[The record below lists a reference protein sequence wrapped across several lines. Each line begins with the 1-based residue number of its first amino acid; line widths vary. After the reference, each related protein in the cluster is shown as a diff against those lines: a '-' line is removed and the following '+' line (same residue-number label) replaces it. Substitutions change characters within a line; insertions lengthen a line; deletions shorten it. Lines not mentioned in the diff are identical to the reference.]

1 MSAQATDETY
11 DYVIVGAGSAGC
23 VLANR
28 LTEGGAT
35 VLLLEAGKWDRDPLI
50 HVPLGIGKIFPE
62 RLHDWGYFMQPDPA
76 MGGRG
81 MECARGKVVGGSSS
95 INVMAYV
102 RGHRSDFDGWAASG
116 LRGWGYQDV
125 LPYFRRMESWEGG
138 ADAFRGDAGPLRVQQ
153 TRYDDPILAS
163 FIAAG
168 QQAGFAETTDYNGA
182 DQDGFGLIQET
193 IHNGRR
199 QSAATAFLRPALRR
213 RTLRVVVEAAVSR
226 VVLEAGRAV
235 GVAYRQGGQSHTAQA
250 RREVI
255 LSAGTIDTPKL
266 LMLSGIGDPA
276 QLGHHGIATAVAAPG
291 VGQNLQDH
299 LSVLLTHRR
308 KDRST
313 FERAMRY
320 DRLGVSMARSWLGM
334 GGFAGDVPIGVT
346 GFVRTR
352 PDLPAPDIQLL
363 FLAAPFPARPYLPPF
378 SKPVVDGYGCRVAL
392 LHPRSRGTVSLA
404 SADPAAAPLI
414 AGGFL
419 ADSADL
425 DALRDGIA
433 LTKRIMRQ
441 PAMARHDAGEAGPSA
456 AADSPAEQEAFIRK
470 ASVTVHHPSSTCR
483 MGAAGDLARV
493 VDAELRVC
501 GVDGLRV
508 VDASAM
514 PNVAGGNINAVVIMM
529 AEKAADMILGRTAL
543 PAQPWIETVQ
553 RTRELT

>member
-1 MSAQATDETY
+1 MLTQPQAADETF

-28 LTEGGAT
+28 LTEGGAS

-50 HVPLGIGKIFPE
+50 HVPLGIGKIFAE

-76 MGGRG
+76 MDGRG
-81 MECARGKVVGGSSS
+81 VECARGKVVGGSSS

-102 RGHRSDFDGWAASG
+102 RGHPDDFDGWAAKG
-116 LRGWGYQDV
+116 LPGWDYRHV
-125 LPYFRRMESWEGG
+125 LPYFQRLECWEGG
-138 ADAFRGDAGPLRVQQ
+138 ADAFRGGSGPLRVQQ

-168 QQAGFAETTDYNGA
+168 QQAGFPAAKDYNGA
-182 DQDGFGLIQET
+182 DQDGLGLIQET

-213 RTLRVVVEAAVSR
+213 RNLSVVVEAVVSR
-226 VVLEAGRAV
+226 VVLEGGRAV
-235 GVAYRQGGQSHTAQA
+235 AVAYTQGEQPRMA
-250 RREVI
+250 RARCEVI

-276 QLGHHGIATAVAAPG
+276 ELARHGIAVGVAAPG

-299 LSVLLTHRR
+299 LSVLVTHRR

-320 DRLGVSMARSWLGM
+320 DRLGMSMARSWLGM

-352 PDLPAPDIQLL
+352 PDLEAPDIQLL

-378 SKPVVDGYGCRVAL
+378 SRPVADGYACRVAL

-419 ADSADL
+419 TEPADL
-425 DALRDGIA
+425 DVLRDGID
-433 LTKRIMRQ
+433 LTRRIMRQ
-441 PAMARHDAGEAGPSA
+441 PAMNKHDAGETGPSA
-456 AADSPAEQEAFIRK
+456 AAGSHAELEAFIRK

-483 MGAAGDLARV
+483 MGAAGDAGRV
-493 VDAELRVC
+493 VNAELRVC

-508 VDASAM
+508 VDASVM
-514 PNVAGGNINAVVIMM
+514 PNVAGGNINAVVMM
-529 AEKAADMILGRTAL
+529 IAEKAADLILGHMA
-543 PAQPWIETVQ
+543 PAA
-553 RTRELT
+553 